1 MILVQAAFQNA
12 FYFYT
17 IYFYASCVFCTSLHH
32 LYTYKQGALCNGCLS
47 YASSN
52 RTAAIPYLSVKCYCS
67 RSGGIDATPNYV
79 FTCWFLLLFDDTF
92 HRKNTSHI
100 LNIHIVANFLHYYH
114 NLSKLKNLL
123 LCICNI
129 IYLFGIL
136 FLFGSKRAK
145 K

>member
-1 MILVQAAFQNA
+1 MCSVCSVLP
-12 FYFYT
+12 YT
-17 IYFYASCVFCTSLHH
+17 T
-32 LYTYKQGALCNGCLS
+32 YTPINKVHYVMVAYHKHPPTARQQC
-47 YASSN
+47 
-52 RTAAIPYLSVKCYCS
+52 RTWSARCYCL
-67 RSGGIDATPNYV
+67 RSGGIVATPNFV

-100 LNIHIVANFLHYYH
+100 LNIHIMANFLHYYH

-129 IYLFGIL
+129 IYLFGI
-136 FLFGSKRAK
+136 FLLIGSKRAK